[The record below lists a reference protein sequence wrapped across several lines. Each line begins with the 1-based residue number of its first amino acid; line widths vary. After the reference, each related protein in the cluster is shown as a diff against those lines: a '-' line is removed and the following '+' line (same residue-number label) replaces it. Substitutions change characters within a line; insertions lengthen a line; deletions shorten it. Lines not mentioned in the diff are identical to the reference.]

1 LGASRFNC
9 GTPTSCIG
17 IMYWI
22 IIIVFIFYDVNIIRT
37 WLGTDEGQKSSLVL
51 RWFVQTVQTVKSIKL
66 KTKLHNILATILQNN
81 KL

>member
-1 LGASRFNC
+1 MGASRFNC

-37 WLGTDEGQKSSLVL
+37 WLGTDERQKSSLVL
-51 RWFVQTVQTVKSIKL
+51 HWFVQTVKSIKL